1 MATRSYIAVQDGEE
15 LLVSY
20 VHFDGYPKVRMPILK
35 KYNTIEAAT
44 ALVNLG
50 DMSVIAETLDE
61 CDTYFKQGEEWENV
75 KPFHVSLDDFLTKSG
90 DHCIEFLYLFNED
103 KNAWEWYRA

>member
-20 VHFDGYPKVRMPILK
+20 VHFDGYPKARMPILE
-35 KYNTIEAAT
+35 KYNTIEKAT

-50 DMSVIAETLDE
+50 DMSAIAETLDE

-75 KPFHVSLDDFLTKSG
+75 KPFHVSLDDFLVKSG
-90 DHCIEFLYLFNED
+90 GHCIEFLYLFNED

>member
-20 VHFDGYPKVRMPILK
+20 VHFDGYPKARMPILE
-35 KYNTIEAAT
+35 KYNTIEDAT

-50 DMSVIAETLDE
+50 DMSAIAETLDE

-75 KPFHVSLDDFLTKSG
+75 KPFHVSLDDF
-90 DHCIEFLYLFNED
+90 
-103 KNAWEWYRA
+103 